1 MTVIQ
6 QVFSGQET
14 NYLLGQGKLFFAPIN
29 SITKLAEDKAKFVG
43 NVPEE
48 GFSIAPTVQTVQ
60 HNESITGKNRRDAVF
75 HPGQSLTVTARL
87 ENVDLDNLTQ
97 AMFGTSLK
105 LLEAT
110 VSNEIHTA
118 YKGYSFSLNRP
129 NVGNLTIVNP
139 SGLVF
144 NQDYR
149 VNLKTGEVFIPENS
163 QIVDGS
169 LVTVYYTAPPVN
181 RITGYTGLNTEVWV
195 RFNGLNM
202 ADKLN
207 LIIAEIFKVRF
218 NPASV
223 LDFIKNAFPGTQL
236 ELIGEA
242 LYEPRLERVA
252 DYEGGIFRI
261 FSIGKTIDNFT
272 PEPDPF
278 IPDGS
283 LIYCQLNVNNFR
295 PVDTVDGSLTY
306 CQLSESVVNSFRP
319 ADPPPLDPEIILL
332 LSGNGNNNSTN
343 IIDSS
348 PNPKLITVFGST
360 SINTAES
367 RLGNGCIELDG
378 NGDYLEFN
386 YTPNFVFS
394 EEFRVETWFKAKALT
409 GSQAIISKDTS
420 GVNLDFGIFI
430 INNNNLTVYTNR
442 GFQNLTVSVP
452 SMNTNT
458 WYKIVFERKLISGIL
473 TNTIYLNDI
482 AYGSNTMQITNDS
495 QVKLTIGAAGWNNP
509 NSFFNGFIEDFKI
522 TL

>member
-1 MTVIQ
+1 MTAIQ

-29 SITKLAEDKAKFVG
+29 SITKLPEDKARFVG

-48 GFSIAPTVQTVQ
+48 GFSIAPTVETIQ

-75 HPGQSLTVTARL
+75 YPKQSLTVTVRL
-87 ENVDLDNLTQ
+87 ENVDLENLTQ
-97 AMFGTSLK
+97 AMFGTSLR

-110 VSNEIHTA
+110 VTNETHTA

-129 NVGNLTIVNP
+129 NVSSLTIMNP
-139 SGLVF
+139 SGLIF
-144 NQDYR
+144 NQDYK
-149 VNLKTGEVFIPENS
+149 VNFKTGEVFIPENS

-207 LIIAEIFKVRF
+207 LIVAEIFKVRF

-223 LDFIKNAFPGTQL
+223 LDFIKNSFPGTQL

-283 LIYCQLNVNNFR
+283 LSYCQLNVSSFR
-295 PVDTVDGSLTY
+295 PVDTVDGEFIY
-306 CQLSESVVNSFRP
+306 CQLSGTVVNSFRP
-319 ADPPPLDPEIILL
+319 VDTV
-332 LSGNGNNNSTN
+332 NGNLIYCLFDLANSGF
-343 IIDSS
+343 DRS
-348 PNPKLITVFGST
+348 P
-360 SINTAES
+360 
-367 RLGNGCIELDG
+367 D
-378 NGDYLEFN
+378 
-386 YTPNFVFS
+386 
-394 EEFRVETWFKAKALT
+394 
-409 GSQAIISKDTS
+409 
-420 GVNLDFGIFI
+420 
-430 INNNNLTVYTNR
+430 
-442 GFQNLTVSVP
+442 
-452 SMNTNT
+452 
-458 WYKIVFERKLISGIL
+458 
-473 TNTIYLNDI
+473 
-482 AYGSNTMQITNDS
+482 
-495 QVKLTIGAAGWNNP
+495 
-509 NSFFNGFIEDFKI
+509 
-522 TL
+522 